1 MNPIGSA
8 NKYIQ
13 QAMDEYGVFD
23 YSSIPL
29 EDEEEQFGFLDAI
42 AKAVGEHGP
51 KVAKFF
57 DDNKDF
63 IKNVA
68 TGVEQAQGLLGKSKK
83 TTSKGRKN
91 IKRSKRRA
99 VAAKA
104 MNNVDEMLKAKVQNM
119 KGQIQVSLGE
129 MRRQVTMSGIVDAD
143 VQLEIIR
150 NAFTKQY
157 MDKKA
162 DPNATPLELKVLKKA
177 IYDMDQKLM
186 EAFNRRNQSRVSRG
200 LPPLVRVGQPTL
212 EYIV

>member
-1 MNPIGSA
+1 MELVMNPIGSA

-129 MRRQVTMSGIVDAD
+129 MRRQDAMSGIVDAD
-143 VQLEIIR
+143 VQLEIVETLLLSNIWTKSRSKCNTFRVKSFEKGYIR
-150 NAFTKQY
+150 Y
-157 MDKKA
+157 GS
-162 DPNATPLELKVLKKA
+162 KV
-177 IYDMDQKLM
+177 DGS
-186 EAFNRRNQSRVSRG
+186 F
-200 LPPLVRVGQPTL
+200 
-212 EYIV
+212 